1 MLNVY
6 QSHWLTGLKLAACGW
21 YYGLVWFLIKLH
33 EDNSQLSQL
42 LKQAHFIDIETMGEL
57 DPSQTSYTI
66 SQNQFLAFAVLSL
79 DNKSKASYAA
89 SAAWMCKLF
98 TGSAAAVVLCSI
110 IPKPWKIS
118 GFTEP
123 VIHKSL
129 KAIKLY
135 IVPALS
141 NHICCVKQ

>member
-6 QSHWLTGLKLAACGW
+6 QSHIDLKLAACGW
-21 YYGLVWFLIKLH
+21 YYGLVWFLYIKLH
-33 EDNSQLSQL
+33 EDNSQLLQL
-42 LKQAHFIDIETMGEL
+42 LKQAAFIDIETMGEL
-57 DPSQTSYTI
+57 DPSQTSYII
-66 SQNQFLAFAVLSL
+66 SQNQLLAFAVLSL
-79 DNKSKASYAA
+79 DNKGKASYAA
-89 SAAWMCKLF
+89 SAACTCKLF
-98 TGSAAAVVLCSI
+98 TGLVAAVMLCTI

-118 GFTEP
+118 GFTEL

-141 NHICCVKQ
+141 NHVCCVKQ